1 MASFLLL
8 IFQEFQSDV
17 CPDSIPRPT
26 FGSLNPEFLNIPE
39 KIKYETSTSI
49 GITDLSKDTNSVRL
63 KNKYVLFLLIFYT
76 LIFIFSHYS

>member
-63 KNKYVLFLLIFYT
+63 KINMYIIFVDFLYFNFHI
-76 LIFIFSHYS
+76 